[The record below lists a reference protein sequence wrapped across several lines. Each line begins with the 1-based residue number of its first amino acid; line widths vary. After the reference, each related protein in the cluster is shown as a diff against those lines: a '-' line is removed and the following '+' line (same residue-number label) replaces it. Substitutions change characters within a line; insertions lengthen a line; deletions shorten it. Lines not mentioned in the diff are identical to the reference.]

1 MKSAYFK
8 VIMDEQSI
16 TNTYRK
22 LYEARKG
29 LWQASEF
36 TLQRRAELEQER
48 AARIAAGEI
57 MGKNADERESRA
69 RDLLASFY
77 AAVVDAE
84 LKERRAK
91 LDYDL
96 VKIEVD
102 RIDTILRLL
111 TVKK

>member
-1 MKSAYFK
+1 
-8 VIMDEQSI
+8 MDEQSI

-29 LWQASEF
+29 LWQASELM
-36 TLQRRAELEQER
+36 LQRRTELEQER

>member
-1 MKSAYFK
+1 M
-8 VIMDEQSI
+8 VIVGQSC
-16 TNTYRK
+16 N
-22 LYEARKG
+22 
-29 LWQASEF
+29 
-36 TLQRRAELEQER
+36 
-48 AARIAAGEI
+48 
-57 MGKNADERESRA
+57 
-69 RDLLASFY
+69 

-111 TVKK
+111 TVQK